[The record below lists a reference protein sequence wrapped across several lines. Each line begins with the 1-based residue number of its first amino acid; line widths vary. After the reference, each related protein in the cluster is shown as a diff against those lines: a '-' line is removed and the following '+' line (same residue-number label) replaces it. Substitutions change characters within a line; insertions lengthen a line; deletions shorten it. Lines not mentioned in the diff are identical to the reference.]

1 MSVTSKLGAQMVA
14 AYYSASYS
22 DESRYCSQV
31 RNAEVSPDTHPYPA
45 LPPSGGKRLA
55 VRLFV
60 YQS

>member
-1 MSVTSKLGAQMVA
+1 MVA

-45 LPPSGGKRLA
+45 LPPSGGKTLA

-60 YQS
+60 Y